1 MLKDVGNKWHNTVP
15 YYENNELTDKSTLS
29 ILLYITEGKG
39 SCWRKNKVRQ
49 PYNFAARERVL
60 EFCSLA
66 LLRNKRLLANTS
78 VFFFIFVFKPYEFF
92 PATSKKGIAK
102 IARRETG
109 GKVFFLNKQ
118 ESTEANHYLLVSCT
132 LLLFKRCVHRPYS

>member
-1 MLKDVGNKWHNTVP
+1 MPKDVENNWHNTVP
-15 YYENNELTDKSTLS
+15 YYENNELTDKFTLF

-39 SCWRKNKVRQ
+39 TCWRKNKVRQ

-78 VFFFIFVFKPYEFF
+78 IFSMFVFKSYDFF
-92 PATSKKGIAK
+92 PATSKKGMAK
-102 IARRETG
+102 IAQRETG
-109 GKVFFLNKQ
+109 GKVFFLN
-118 ESTEANHYLLVSCT
+118 ETGI
-132 LLLFKRCVHRPYS
+132 HRS